1 MSHVT
6 SCRTRTSSAAQ
17 GIWNLIA
24 DSRRGFF
31 QRFLNAKKENHSF
44 SMVFPCKVVFL
55 MIFEIV
61 QNNLA
66 GMVWIF
72 FLKTGFSETYLKI
85 VRRLISQICSCL
97 ICGF

>member
-72 FLKTGFSETYLKI
+72 FSEDGFL
-85 VRRLISQICSCL
+85 
-97 ICGF
+97 